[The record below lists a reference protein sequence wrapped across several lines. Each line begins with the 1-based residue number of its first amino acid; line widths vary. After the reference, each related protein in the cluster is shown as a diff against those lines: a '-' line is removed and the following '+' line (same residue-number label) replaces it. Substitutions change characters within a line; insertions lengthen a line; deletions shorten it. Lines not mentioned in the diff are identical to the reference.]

1 MCVPGLSPAFNTHA
15 PSLAAVLDLFGDVVE
30 GINDLA
36 FCVWAKL
43 DEAALASALVPV
55 RVHALKAVDHLA
67 ERHIH
72 PFLVLMVQA
81 KASVESVALTT
92 MQCMAFSVLVYWV
105 FHPMGMI
112 RGTPKEVEPYMKQL
126 RSRMASLG

>member
-1 MCVPGLSPAFNTHA
+1 M
-15 PSLAAVLDLFGDVVE
+15 E

-43 DEAALASALVPV
+43 DEAALTSALVLE
-55 RVHALKAVDHLA
+55 RAHELKAVDHLA

-81 KASVESVALTT
+81 KAKVESVALTT
-92 MQCMAFSVLVYWV
+92 MQCMAFSVLVNYV
-105 FHPMGMI
+105 FHPLGMTQ
-112 RGTPKEVEPYMKQL
+112 GVPKEVEQYMTQL